1 MVLFARSA
9 RSTRLPRS
17 RRRSKGREQ
26 GTGFKGRAIG
36 NGPNVSYMFGQCLRK
51 TYETFGPSP
60 MAHLIIVSRLQPFDV
75 LDELTERLDALGII
89 EFPEV
94 DAEPVLE
101 FAN

>member
-9 RSTRLPRS
+9 RSIRSPRS
-17 RRRSKGREQ
+17 RKR
-26 GTGFKGRAIG
+26 FKGRAIG
-36 NGPNVSYMFGQCLRK
+36 DRPNVSYMFGQCLRK

>member
-1 MVLFARSA
+1 MNRGRVS
-9 RSTRLPRS
+9 RS
-17 RRRSKGREQ
+17 RHAPEKLSASVRRERE
-26 GTGFKGRAIG
+26 TRPLFT
-36 NGPNVSYMFGQCLRK
+36 SS
-51 TYETFGPSP
+51 PS
-60 MAHLIIVSRLQPFDV
+60 LQPFDV